1 MMASVPLDIRH
12 AEWDRMREAVVIPSG
27 QNQVAIAL
35 SALESWVGRALTP
48 SEAIETAVDEAALF
62 RAVANAIPAQDNVIT
77 ITQGLLNSRSWS
89 VEPYSEQQADE

>member
-1 MMASVPLDIRH
+1 MMAFPPLDIRH

-35 SALESWVGRALTP
+35 SALEGWVNRSLTP
-48 SEAIETAVDEAALF
+48 EEAVETAVEEAALF

-77 ITQGLLNSRSWS
+77 ITNGLLNSRSWS
-89 VEPYSEQQADE
+89 VEPHSEQQADE